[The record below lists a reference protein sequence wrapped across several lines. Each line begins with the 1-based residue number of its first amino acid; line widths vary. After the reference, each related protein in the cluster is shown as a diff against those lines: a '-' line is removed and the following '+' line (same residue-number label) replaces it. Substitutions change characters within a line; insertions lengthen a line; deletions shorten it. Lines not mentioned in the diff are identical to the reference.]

1 MSNNR
6 RSLEETKELLAS
18 RLVASPSAAADA
30 RASAPPRASVVPPKP
45 TRPPTAAFVAR
56 AMKAEWP
63 LKEAEGND

>member
-6 RSLEETKELLAS
+6 RSLEETKELLTS

-45 TRPPTAAFVAR
+45 TTPPKAAFLAR

-63 LKEAEGND
+63 LKEADGDG